1 VTDGRV
7 AARVEWPSE
16 LADIA
21 TRWRMFQFHQYMAV
35 ALEGMFAWVVAEASR
50 TGLAGVTID
59 KLVRNLDSKVAAKL
73 AAKQCGGRQA
83 RPFGALTPAISL
95 GSFAGGRASADA
107 ATSRL
112 LDGRIR
118 AGSPCSE
125 DNLEALLRS
134 DDFGEP
140 STVPT
145 LSLLLLTVTLAR
157 YIAWDDT
164 RYGNWLAQAAR
175 DPFVD
180 LVPPVLIR
188 GLVRRFGDWWTR
200 RWDEIATFIIS
211 RYVIQQHQSMSFEKT
226 LAGDRCLL
234 QVDGARV
241 VASGSYDRIGIRN
254 QRLPSALRILKDL
267 GLLRDDDDG
276 LTHLTA
282 AGRRVLDENVRTVGR
297 Q

>member
-1 VTDGRV
+1 MIGARPRVAVKRLREFGRDGGLCALVRPLSRDRGLLLDVFFARGDEDANSHTVRRESLLLILELCRQAQAHKVPLGEREFSTAVYFDEVVTDGRV
-7 AARVEWPSE
+7 ARVEWSSG

-73 AAKQCGGRQA
+73 AAKLCGSRQA

-118 AGSPCSE
+118 AASPCSE

-145 LSLLLLTVTLAR
+145 LSLLLLTVRKPEKDFLPTS
-157 YIAWDDT
+157 T
-164 RYGNWLAQAAR
+164 SSE
-175 DPFVD
+175 
-180 LVPPVLIR
+180 R
-188 GLVRRFGDWWTR
+188 GT
-200 RWDEIATFIIS
+200 
-211 RYVIQQHQSMSFEKT
+211 
-226 LAGDRCLL
+226 
-234 QVDGARV
+234 
-241 VASGSYDRIGIRN
+241 
-254 QRLPSALRILKDL
+254 ALRPSSNTCVI
-267 GLLRDDDDG
+267 
-276 LTHLTA
+276 
-282 AGRRVLDENVRTVGR
+282 
-297 Q
+297 